1 MDKYL
6 VLKHVSVLYV
16 EDDREIADAT
26 SEYLKEFCT
35 NVYVAYNGKDGLELY
50 RSKNPDIIITDIA
63 MPIMDGLKMS
73 EIIRENDCDI
83 PILINSAFSDISL
96 FTRAIDIG
104 IDDYILKPTDAD
116 KLIESIYKNSK
127 YAFTD
132 RVLKSHR
139 KLMQS
144 ILDEIENPIFLIE
157 LDHKISLLN
166 KSAKD
171 MINGN
176 VCFESTSTVDIL
188 NDVMKKNKDINK
200 DFERVFSKA
209 IEEKKSYKTSYIC
222 QDKNDENHYFDI
234 NLKPIV
240 DVDGSVSFILKTM
253 HDVTSHKKLEE
264 NLYKQ
269 SEKLEHLATHDILTS
284 LPNRASLMESLEY
297 EINHSDK
304 FTLMFIDLDNFKY
317 VNDTYGHGVGDVLL
331 IDASKRIKN
340 ILKEIDEVARL
351 GGDEFCVILKNL
363 SDSDIVSKISKKINS
378 VLSKEFCIE
387 NHRIYSPCS
396 IGISIYPNDGIN
408 SKELLKNADTAMY
421 NAKMNGRN
429 SFCFYEKSMNEHNEK
444 RLKLEVELRD
454 AIINKEF
461 EVYFQPQIDSINNKI
476 IGFEALVRWNH
487 PTLGLLS
494 PDKFLPLARSMKILN
509 TIDEYV
515 MHNAIKSLIDFKQIT
530 DTKFTISINISA
542 NKLYTE
548 DFVDKFKN
556 VLDKY
561 LCKAQWV
568 ELEITEDELITD
580 IGKVTPV
587 LKELEKLGV
596 KIAID
601 DFGTGYSS
609 LKYLKDLSVDRLKID
624 KSFIDD
630 IDKSNSS
637 LIVKA
642 IIALGN
648 SLELSVIAEGVE
660 EDRQKLYLIDNGCHE
675 IQGYLYSKPLSK
687 EKAIDFIKKMD
698 KKDA

>member
-284 LPNRASLMESLEY
+284 LPNRASLMESLKY

>member
-16 EDDREIADAT
+16 EDDREIANAT

>member
-35 NVYVAYNGKDGLELY
+35 NVYIAYNGKDGLELY